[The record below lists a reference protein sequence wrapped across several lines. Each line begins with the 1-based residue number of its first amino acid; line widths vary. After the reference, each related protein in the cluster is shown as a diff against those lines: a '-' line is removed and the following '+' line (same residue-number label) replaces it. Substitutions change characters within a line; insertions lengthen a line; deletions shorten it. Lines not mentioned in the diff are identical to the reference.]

1 MSSVLSTPP
10 SSFESPSAHLSND
23 PLAHSLQRSTTSPS
37 SAPTT
42 GSIKK
47 SRSLL
52 FWKERK
58 GSRSS
63 GRSRADSSIA
73 SQSALQLNIGPE
85 TAEHDMRLPDVAEL
99 PPVPPVPAIPPQP
112 EVKVSEINLGFVRFY
127 KVKVKGPNGSHTG
140 YTPAPPRSPKTPK
153 SPSKKKKKQEEGPR
167 PSRFVLG
174 TLAA

>member
-1 MSSVLSTPP
+1 MSVTSTPP
-10 SSFESPSAHLSND
+10 SSFESPTANMSGD
-23 PLAHSLQRSTTSPS
+23 PLARSTTSPS
-37 SAPTT
+37 SAP
-42 GSIKK
+42 SLRK

-63 GRSRADSSIA
+63 GRSQADY
-73 SQSALQLNIGPE
+73 SQSALRLDTGPE
-85 TAEHDMRLPDVAEL
+85 VAEPDARLPDVVERPL
-99 PPVPPVPAIPPQP
+99 PPLPTVPPTP

-127 KVKVKGPNGSHTG
+127 KVKVKGPNGSSTG
-140 YTPAPPRSPKTPK
+140 YTPAPPRNPK
-153 SPSKKKKKQEEGPR
+153 SPQKKKKKNKEEGPR